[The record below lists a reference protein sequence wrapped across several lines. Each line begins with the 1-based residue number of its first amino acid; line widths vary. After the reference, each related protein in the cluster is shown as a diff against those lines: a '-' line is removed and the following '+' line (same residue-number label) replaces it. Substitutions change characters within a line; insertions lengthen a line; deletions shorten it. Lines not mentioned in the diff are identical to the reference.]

1 MKCLNRAGIRNENG
15 KKFLGKVIT
24 PLLTPLAEQGLVEM
38 TSQGVLCHRETV
50 ELLIREAIKD
60 KNFEPLAMAVQKEL
74 TAKSPW
80 NYESFYTNF
89 DRGFRDFRIA
99 FYRKRNTEQLNKILN
114 TLYDQHN
121 REFQEGHPY
130 ERLLLNPF
138 DEDMLM
144 DLSPEVFSQFL
155 IIALTN
161 AFFTLAP
168 AGYLTDAVAR
178 YHQNKGTLPEQLHA
192 IHVLHLICRGEI
204 ETARG
209 LLKAWPESSE
219 QLGYKGLLSFLEGNG
234 EESLQLYEKGL
245 QLMRKKT
252 RKKKVA
258 YCGFAGLFHLCAL
271 LHSGKN
277 ENLLRAQDLIPYILQ
292 QGNHFSTSAFED
304 MYQLILFARGQK
316 RKAQAKGHSTEYGE
330 YYDYPSVLIAFLTL
344 HWQGKKLPPHASK
357 IFAEFLTKAEN
368 NGYHWFAKETA
379 ALQLAFLGNTKKSR
393 KQYKD
398 LAQLCPLPD
407 ICEMIQPKANWE
419 HVLNALSGFSS
430 TGGST
435 SDSKTERLVW
445 LLEYFK
451 KYDTCEIIPR
461 LQKLSKNGKW
471 TKGRAVALSTLYKNA
486 ATLSYLSSQDK
497 RVVNT
502 IEKDYESGYGYYGNG
517 KTTYYFDTSLAI
529 PALIGHPLL
538 FLHNTPS
545 VPMEIVKGAPELHVL
560 KKKKGYEI
568 SLHPPLEDE
577 KSYKIVQESP
587 TRLQYIAIDEDFRKV
602 ADIVG
607 SSVTVPAS
615 AKAKV
620 LQALG
625 EVSKV
630 LTIHSDIGGG
640 ESADIKKVTADMR
653 PHVHLLP
660 FGEGLQ
666 VEVLNRPFRDGGSY
680 YKPGSGGKTVMAEID
695 GRQLQT
701 NRNLNNEKKNADAII
716 ENCAGLKHMNSD
728 DYEYTLEEPEECL
741 ELLTELQK
749 IKEKVVIEWPKGE
762 SFQVMPESSF
772 ANFSMGIKRDNDWFG
787 VTGSL
792 QVDDKLTLDM
802 KKLLLLTGNTENRF
816 IQLDDGRFL
825 ALNNAF
831 KKRLD
836 ELRAY
841 SENHGKGVR
850 LNPLAGLAL
859 EEFTEEV
866 GSCKTDKHWKENIKR
881 FQDITEPLLPST
893 LQAHLRDYQEE
904 GFAWLSRLSTWNVGA
919 CLADDMGLGKTVQ
932 ALAAILLRA
941 PDGPTLIIAP
951 TSVMMNWEDEAKRF
965 APTLSVLHF
974 ADGDRKKK
982 IGNLAPFDIMIC
994 SYGLLQTEA
1003 ELLTTVQWQTIV
1015 LDEAQAIKN
1024 KQTKRSKAAMALQAN
1039 FRIITT
1045 GTPIENHLGELWNLF
1060 RFINP
1065 GLLGSYEGFKKKF
1078 AIPIEKYNDKEAA
1091 RRLKKL
1097 IQPFILR
1104 RLKQDVLQELP
1115 SRTEVTMQVEMSP
1128 EESAMYEAQRQQ
1140 ALEVIAGEDN
1150 AQGGQH
1156 MQVLAE
1162 ITRLRRFC
1170 CNPQLVV
1177 PDLAL
1182 ASSKLKVFTNIVQ
1195 ELLENNHKA
1204 LVFSQFVGHLS
1215 LLRERLDSLGISYQ
1229 YLDGSTPVKQRT
1241 KRVKDFQSGKG
1252 DLFLISLKAGGSG
1265 LNLTAADYV
1274 IHMDPWWNPAVEDQA
1289 SDRAHRIGQQRPVT
1303 VYRLVVKG
1311 TIEEKIVALHKTKRD
1326 LADNLLDGSDM
1337 SGKISTKQL
1346 LALLKEG

>member
-1 MKCLNRAGIRNENG
+1 MKCLNRAGIRNANG
-15 KKFLGKVIT
+15 KMFLVKDIT
-24 PLLTPLAEQGLVEM
+24 ALLTPLVEQGLVEM
-38 TSQGVLCHRETV
+38 DRFGMECYQETI
-50 ELLIREAIKD
+50 ELFTREAIKD
-60 KNFEPLAMAVQKEL
+60 KSFEALAMAVQKEIP
-74 TAKSPW
+74 TKSSW
-80 NYESFYTNF
+80 GFESVYDSF
-89 DRGFRDFRIA
+89 DLGMRDFRIA
-99 FYRKRNTEQLNKILN
+99 FYRKRNAEQLNKILN
-114 TLYDQHN
+114 TLQRQHPID
-121 REFQEGHPY
+121 FQNDHPY
-130 ERLLLNPF
+130 EIVLTNPF
-138 DEDMLM
+138 DENMLM
-144 DLSPEVFSQFL
+144 DLSPEILSHFL
-155 IIALTN
+155 IPALNN
-161 AFFTLAP
+161 AFSTLQP
-168 AGYLTDAVAR
+168 AQHLTDVIAR
-178 YHQNKGTLPEQLHA
+178 YSKEKGTIPEQLLA

-204 ETARG
+204 DEAKTFLG
-209 LLKAWPESSE
+209 IWPESSF
-219 QLGYKGLLSFLEGNG
+219 QLSYQGWLALLEGKM
-234 EESLQLYEKGL
+234 EESLLLYDKGL
-245 QLMRKKT
+245 RLMRKET

-258 YCGFAGLFHLCAL
+258 YCNFAGLFHLVAL
-271 LHSGKN
+271 LQSGSH
-277 ENLLRAQDLIPYILQ
+277 ENVKRAQDLIPFIKSQ
-292 QGNHFSTSAFED
+292 TTHFSIGAYDDLEQT
-304 MYQLILFARGQK
+304 ILFAQGQK
-316 RKAQAKGHSTEYGE
+316 KKAEAKGHSTEYGE
-330 YYDYPSVLIAFLTL
+330 YYDYPSILIALLTL
-344 HWQGKKLPPHASK
+344 SWQGKDIPPYATDILEDLLSK
-357 IFAEFLTKAEN
+357 ADFSEYL
-368 NGYHWFAKETA
+368 WFAKETA
-379 ALQLAFLGNTKKSR
+379 ALQLSFLGDTQENKELY
-393 KQYKD
+393 QD
-398 LAQLCPLPD
+398 LLQFCPLPD
-407 ICEMIQPKANWE
+407 LCKIIQPKKNWE
-419 HVLNALSGFSS
+419 NVLNALSSFAD
-430 TGGST
+430 GGKGET
-435 SDSKTERLVW
+435 TAQAERLVW
-445 LLEYFK
+445 LVKYFK
-451 KYDTCEIIPR
+451 KYGTCEIVPR

-471 TKGRAVALSTLYKNA
+471 TKGRAVALSTLYKDA
-486 ATLSYLSSQDK
+486 ASLPYLNDQDR

-502 IEKDYESGYGYYGNG
+502 IEKDYGSGYGYYGHS
-517 KTTYYFDTSLAI
+517 KTTYYFDESLTI

-538 FLHNTPS
+538 FLQDSPS
-545 VPMEIVKGAPELHVL
+545 VQLEIVKGAPELHVL
-560 KKKKGYEI
+560 KKKKDYVI
-568 SLHPPLEDE
+568 SLHPPLQEAGN
-577 KSYKIVQESP
+577 YTIIQESP
-587 TRLQYIAIDEDFRKV
+587 TRLQYVAIDDDFRKV
-602 ADIVG
+602 ADIIG
-607 SSVTVPAS
+607 SSVTVPSS
-615 AKAKV
+615 AKEQV
-620 LQALG
+620 LKALG
-625 EVSKV
+625 AVSKV
-630 LTIHSDIGGG
+630 LTIHSDIGVG
-640 ESADIKKVTADMR
+640 ESANIKKVTADMR
-653 PHVHLLP
+653 PHIHLLP
-660 FGEGLQ
+660 MGEGLQ
-666 VEVLNRPFRDGGSY
+666 VEFLNRPFRDGGSY

-695 GRQLQT
+695 GCQLQT
-701 NRNLNNEKKNADAII
+701 NRNLNKEKKTANAII
-716 ENCAGLKHMNSD
+716 ESCASLGHTDSL
-728 DYEYTLEEPEECL
+728 DYDFAIEEPEECL

-749 IKEKVVIEWPKGE
+749 IKKKVVIEWPKGE
-762 SFQVMPESSF
+762 SIQVMAESSF

-792 QVDDKLTLDM
+792 QVDKNLTLDM
-802 KKLLLLTGNTENRF
+802 KKLLQLTSGSENRF

-825 ALNNAF
+825 ALNRAF

-841 SENHGKGVR
+841 SETHGKGFR
-850 LNPLAGLAL
+850 INPLAGLAL
-859 EEFTEEV
+859 EDFIEEV
-866 GSCKTDKHWKENIKR
+866 GSCKTDTHWKKNIKR
-881 FQDITEPLLPST
+881 FQNIKEPLLPST

-904 GFAWLSRLSTWNVGA
+904 GFSWLARLSSWNVGA

-932 ALAAILLRA
+932 ALAAILLGA
-941 PDGPTLIIAP
+941 PEGPTLIIAP
-951 TSVMMNWEDEAKRF
+951 TSVMMNWEEEAKRF
-965 APTLSVLHF
+965 APTLNVLNF
-974 ADGDRKKK
+974 ADGDRKKAINK
-982 IGNLAPFDIMIC
+982 LAPFDMMVC
-994 SYGLLQTEA
+994 SYGLLQTET
-1003 ELLTTVQWQTIV
+1003 ELLSSVQWQTIV

-1045 GTPIENHLGELWNLF
+1045 GTPIENHLGELWNLY

-1303 VYRLVVKG
+1303 VYRLVVKD

-1337 SGKISTKQL
+1337 SGKISTNEL
-1346 LALLKEG
+1346 LALLKDG